1 MIIAMA
7 LKHLATDDLIARQV
21 GERQVQADAVPLD
34 LEAAAQTERSRA
46 SWIGQRLGRTRSNP
60 TGLIQSINEFVTDAF
75 AEIVLIRSGMPVIKP
90 AHGDECT
97 AISNRRDIGVQGNA
111 NLDGILL
118 FSRGSKSADSPYT
131 ATAIVDSLIWWADP
145 ISVFATTKARKSFAF
160 C

>member
-75 AEIVLIRSGMPVIKP
+75 AEIVLIRSGMPVISRL
-90 AHGDECT
+90 T
-97 AISNRRDIGVQGNA
+97 AMNA
-111 NLDGILL
+111 RQ
-118 FSRGSKSADSPYT
+118 SR
-131 ATAIVDSLIWWADP
+131 IVG
-145 ISVFATTKARKSFAF
+145 T
-160 C
+160 